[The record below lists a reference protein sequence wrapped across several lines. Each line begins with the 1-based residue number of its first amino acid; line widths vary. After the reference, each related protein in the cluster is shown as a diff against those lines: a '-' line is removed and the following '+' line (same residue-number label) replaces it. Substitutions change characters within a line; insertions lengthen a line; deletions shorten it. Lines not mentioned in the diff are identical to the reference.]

1 MNFDSVFYEKSAE
14 FNTIHLMYSDY
25 IKDNQALNILLTT
38 NVELA
43 SLYSGYNNLFTKSF
57 VIACSNSFE
66 KKWLDFLP
74 NFLSGHNPL
83 TKSFIRTQAV
93 DRKFH
98 TMFDW
103 KNKSAGPFYGAF
115 GENFKKFI
123 AKKIKADGTLKSQ
136 QDAFLELGQ
145 LRNLIVHEGI
155 HTYSLQ
161 RDIKSIYELFKD
173 SLKYSV
179 FVYDSI
185 CNFFHNECVLD

>member
-1 MNFDSVFYEKSAE
+1 MNFDSESYLKSAE
-14 FNTIHLMYSDY
+14 FRTIHLMYNNY
-25 IKDNQALNILLTT
+25 IQDNKALNILLSD
-38 NVELA
+38 NVDLA
-43 SLYSGYNNLFTKSF
+43 SFYSGYNNLYTKSF

-74 NFLSGHNPL
+74 NFLSGNNPL
-83 TKSFIRTQAV
+83 TKSFIKTQAV

-115 GENFKKFI
+115 GESFKKYI
-123 AKKIKADGTLKSQ
+123 ADQIKSDSNLKLK

-155 HTYSLQ
+155 HNYSLQ
-161 RDIKSIYELFKD
+161 REIQSIYKLFED
-173 SLKYSV
+173 SLEYSV
-179 FVYDSI
+179 FIYDSI
-185 CNFFHNECVLD
+185 CNFFQKEYC

>member
-1 MNFDSVFYEKSAE
+1 MNFDSDSYRSSDE
-14 FNTIHLMYSDY
+14 FKTIHLMYENY
-25 IKDNQALNILLTT
+25 EEDNKALNGILTS
-38 NVELA
+38 NIELV
-43 SLYSGYNNLFTKSF
+43 SFYTGYNSLFTKMF
-57 VIACSNSFE
+57 AIACSNSFE

-74 NFLSGHNPL
+74 NFLSGNNPL

-115 GENFKKFI
+115 GEGFKKFI
-123 AKKIKADGTLKSQ
+123 ANKIKGDSILKSK

-155 HTYSLQ
+155 HNFSLQ
-161 RDIKSIYELFKD
+161 RDIKSIYELFNE
-173 SLKYSV
+173 SLDYSV
-179 FVYDSI
+179 FIYESI
-185 CNFFHNECVLD
+185 CTFFQEECTQ